1 MKTQYINLSV
11 NKNNFVRYKNIKSIC
26 LYGNEKELGNF
37 FISIC
42 IPTFKRTNLLKE
54 ALDSALNQKT
64 DVPYCILVLDN
75 ENTGIEN
82 ENYKLIKKYNSPKI
96 FYYQNSE
103 NIGMA
108 GNWNRCAELI
118 QTKYFVYL
126 HDDDLLKDMFIQTVF
141 DIISK
146 NNKISCLIT
155 AIEHLN
161 YPGSN
166 NEIIEKKGLKKIKA
180 MFFEKLRPK
189 YIRMRTLIPNLFLDN
204 MYGPPTCGMLFNRY
218 DFLNSGGFDA
228 DYYPVLDWFF
238 LIFFSQKY
246 SILKYRKKISIY
258 RWQENESLKP
268 ETQKAFKQSHK
279 TVRAYLYKKS
289 FVCRILIKIFQ
300 KDFIKKDYNKQKSFL
315 FAFFDKLYRYLYS
328 NL

>member
-11 NKNNFVRYKNIKSIC
+11 NKNNFVRYKNIKSLC

-37 FISIC
+37 LISIC

-64 DVPYCILVLDN
+64 DVPYCILILDN

-82 ENYKLIKKYNSPKI
+82 ENYKLVKKYNSPQI
-96 FYYQNSE
+96 FYYQNYE

-126 HDDDLLKDMFIQTVF
+126 HDDDLLKNMFIQTVF

-161 YPGSN
+161 YPGCK
-166 NEIIEKKGLKKIKA
+166 NEISEKKGLKKIKSI
-180 MFFEKLRPK
+180 FFEKLRPK
-189 YIRMRTLIPNLFLDN
+189 YIKMRTLVPNLFLDN
-204 MYGPPTCGMLFNRY
+204 MYGPPTCGMLFKRC
-218 DFLNSGGFDA
+218 DFLNSGGFDS

-246 SILKYRKKISIY
+246 SILKYRKKISLY

-268 ETQKAFKQSHK
+268 ETKKAFKQSHK
-279 TVRAYLYKKS
+279 IVRAYLNKKS
-289 FVCRILIKIFQ
+289 IFCRILIKIFQ
-300 KDFIKKDYNKQKSFL
+300 KDFIKKEYNKQKSFL
-315 FAFFDKLYRYLYS
+315 FSFFDKIYRYIYS
-328 NL
+328 N